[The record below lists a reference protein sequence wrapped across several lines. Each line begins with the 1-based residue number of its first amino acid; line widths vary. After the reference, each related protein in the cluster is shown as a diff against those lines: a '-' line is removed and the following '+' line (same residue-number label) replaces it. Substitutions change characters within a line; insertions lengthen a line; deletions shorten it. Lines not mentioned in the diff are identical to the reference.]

1 MLQNLKAASLK
12 LVQLCGSYLYGR
24 LSRDV
29 QAGVFHCAV
38 DGGCRLLLR
47 PCVLLVPLL
56 PLLLITRVSLR
67 PIRVF
72 RVLATP
78 AEPCANVL
86 DEKDFLLEANM
97 VMQCDASTRPRL
109 PQKRLMQRCAKQGTP
124 YAALTTVSCCKNL
137 GIPAYPP
144 VQACFTKQLF

>member
-47 PCVLLVPLL
+47 PCVVILAAA
-56 PLLLITRVSLR
+56 
-67 PIRVF
+67 
-72 RVLATP
+72 ATP
-78 AEPCANVL
+78 AAAAHHTCE
-86 DEKDFLLEANM
+86 FEAH
-97 VMQCDASTRPRL
+97 QGFQGAGDA
-109 PQKRLMQRCAKQGTP
+109 C
-124 YAALTTVSCCKNL
+124 
-137 GIPAYPP
+137 
-144 VQACFTKQLF
+144 